1 MRAHSSFQ
9 LVRMARQCRFI
20 GAKTVTSR
28 GCMML
33 VAFSGRKQN
42 RMLCFA
48 HNLRTKGDRCAA
60 RLSPMRTLMS
70 SAGRVFTCVRNT
82 YGTCRI
88 ILSMVPAIIC
98 QTNTRYRYWYLL
110 LTKLFLLLQMCLG
123 ENDLSR
129 YQYHTYCFH
138 IFFSLH
144 SQQRAPTCVNH

>member
-1 MRAHSSFQ
+1 LPMRAHSSFQ

-28 GCMML
+28 GCMMW

-123 ENDLSR
+123 ENDLS
-129 YQYHTYCFH
+129 TST
-138 IFFSLH
+138 IPTVSIFSLVYIH
-144 SQQRAPTCVNH
+144 NSEHLPV